1 MIENTKKEIY
11 SYVKSISNR
20 ITIDNITLFST
31 ANIANELKLS
41 RNLVSQYL
49 NQLHKEY
56 KLIKINTRPVYFLD
70 FETLTMK
77 YQLVDLKWEYLSIEE
92 IFNVLNNAK
101 EKYADFN
108 KAIGKD
114 NSLSYCI
121 EQAITAV
128 AYPSNGLPILIFG
141 ESGSGKTFISSL
153 ISEYALNN
161 KIIQKGE

>member
-128 AYPSNGLPILIFG
+128 
-141 ESGSGKTFISSL
+141 T
-153 ISEYALNN
+153 
-161 KIIQKGE
+161 

>member
-92 IFNVLNNAK
+92 IFNVLKN
-101 EKYADFN
+101 
-108 KAIGKD
+108 
-114 NSLSYCI
+114 
-121 EQAITAV
+121 
-128 AYPSNGLPILIFG
+128 
-141 ESGSGKTFISSL
+141 
-153 ISEYALNN
+153 SEYEV
-161 KIIQKGE
+161 K

>member
-11 SYVKSISNR
+11 SYIKSISNR
-20 ITIDNITLFST
+20 ITTDNITLFST

-77 YQLVDLKWEYLSIEE
+77 YELVDLKWEYLSIEE

-121 EQAITAV
+121 INH
-128 AYPSNGLPILIFG
+128 SCNLSF
-141 ESGSGKTFISSL
+141 
-153 ISEYALNN
+153 
-161 KIIQKGE
+161 